1 MARGKARGRETH
13 GPKRGGGSGG
23 GGDDSQRWLTTYSD
37 MVTLVL
43 AFFVILFSLSQI
55 DVQAFQNFLRGL
67 ESAFGNPAYSNSLLD
82 GAPAIVGDSFG
93 GSEGDFADDAQTAAE
108 QAAEE
113 LRVNI
118 EGLQDTAQQIEEA
131 LREAGLEGVV
141 GSEIDHR
148 GLVLTIGTDA
158 VLFSTGSTELSEQ
171 GRSIIAAIAPILNT
185 VPNDV
190 RVDGHTDN
198 VPLRR
203 PGYTN
208 WNLSTDRSV
217 AVLNLLHLDHRIE
230 PSRLAATGYG
240 EFRPRAGNETDQG
253 RAMNRRVEIIV
264 AVPGDQDGR
273 SSP

>member
-23 GGDDSQRWLTTYSD
+23 GGDDSQRWLTTYAD

-82 GAPAIVGDSFG
+82 GAPAIVGDTFG
-93 GSEGDFADDAQTAAE
+93 GSDGDLADDGQTEE
-108 QAAEE
+108 QREEDE

-118 EGLQDTAQQIEEA
+118 EGLQDTAQQIQDA
-131 LREAGLEGVV
+131 LEEAGLEGVV

-158 VLFSTGSTELSEQ
+158 VLFATGSTELSPQ
-171 GRSIIAAIAPILNT
+171 GRTIIAAIAPILDT
-185 VPNDV
+185 IPNDIH
-190 RVDGHTDN
+190 VDGHTDN

-203 PGYTN
+203 TGYTN
-208 WNLSTDRSV
+208 WNLSTDRAV
-217 AVLNLLHLDHRIE
+217 AVLNLLHLDHLIE

-240 EFRPRAGNETDQG
+240 EFRPVAGNETDQG
-253 RAMNRRVEIIV
+253 RATNRRVEIIV
-264 AVPGDQDGR
+264 AVPGDQ
-273 SSP
+273 